1 MRSISHI
8 VEDDSPQLLSVVA
21 FVEFQLLSLSC
32 NYLST
37 ILTCLHLVQAVIY
50 AVIYGEL
57 FTTFLSNLLIFNGF
71 PELISS
77 SIHSL
82 KHIETCCSVGTSVM
96 PLYIF
101 VYVLYYMQMSR
112 RESRGA
118 EGQVLISCRT
128 LVFLL
133 FIYFVLFCIQIP
145 FLVDFYLFLNCS
157 LVSCRLG
164 RSLRSRQ
171 ISAMFQTADTYS
183 LYIRIRMYVCM

>member
-8 VEDDSPQLLSVVA
+8 VEDDSPQLLSVVR

-77 SIHSL
+77 RNEIYRNLLLCRHKCYAVIYFCICIVLYVDESQRVARRGRSSSNFVQN
-82 KHIETCCSVGTSVM
+82 TCFPSF
-96 PLYIF
+96 YIF
-101 VYVLYYMQMSR
+101 CIILY
-112 RESRGA
+112 
-118 EGQVLISCRT
+118 
-128 LVFLL
+128 
-133 FIYFVLFCIQIP
+133 
-145 FLVDFYLFLNCS
+145 LNS
-157 LVSCRLG
+157 VSCRFLFIFKLFTCLVSI
-164 RSLRSRQ
+164 RKKSTEQTDQCNVLVRQ
-171 ISAMFQTADTYS
+171 YIQPIYTYT
-183 LYIRIRMYVCM
+183 YVRM